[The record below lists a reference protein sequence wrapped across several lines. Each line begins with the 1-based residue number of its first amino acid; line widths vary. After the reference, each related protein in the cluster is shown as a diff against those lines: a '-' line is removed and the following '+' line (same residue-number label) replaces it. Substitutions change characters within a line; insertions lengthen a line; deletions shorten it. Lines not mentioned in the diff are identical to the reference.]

1 VVQKKDSDKRQDAAV
16 QDQLLRLQERLG
28 YQFRD
33 MELFRTALTHR
44 SYSHEM
50 SRSGR
55 AVKHNE
61 RLEFLG
67 DAILGLVVAEWLME
81 AFDDVDEGD
90 LSRARASLVS
100 EGSLA
105 EVARDLGLGDAMLI
119 GRGEEQT
126 GGRSKNSILSDALE
140 ATLAAVY
147 LDGGMRAV
155 VDVLHGALEPA
166 VDRLMLG
173 EGPVDSKSRL
183 QELVQGRL
191 RILPQYR
198 VVGSSGP
205 AHDLQFEVEVAIAGH
220 VILTGC
226 GRSKKQAE
234 QDAAAKVLALLDE
247 MSAPPSWL
255 LGDDS

>member
-1 VVQKKDSDKRQDAAV
+1 MSKEDSADKQDSAV
-16 QDQLLRLQERLG
+16 QDPLLRLQEHFG
-28 YQFRD
+28 YRFKD
-33 MELFRTALTHR
+33 MDLLRTALTHR

-50 SRSGR
+50 SRPNR
-55 AVKHNE
+55 EVRHNE

-67 DAILGLVVAEWLME
+67 DAVLGLVVAEWLMN
-81 AFDDVDEGD
+81 AFEDVDEGD

-105 EVARDLGLGDAMLI
+105 EVARTLGLGDAMRI

-126 GGRSKNSILSDALE
+126 GGRSKSSILSDALE

-147 LDGGMRAV
+147 LDGGMQSV
-155 VDVLHGALEPA
+155 VEVLHRVLKPSL
-166 VDRLMLG
+166 DRLMAG
-173 EGPVDSKSRL
+173 GGPVDSKSRL
-183 QELVQGRL
+183 QELVQGGM

-205 AHDLQFEVEVAIAGH
+205 AHDMEFEVEVAIAGH
-220 VILTGC
+220 VVLTGR

-234 QDAAAKVLALLDE
+234 QDAAAKVLKLLDE
-247 MSAPPSWL
+247 SPTSPSWL
-255 LGDDS
+255 SGDEL